1 MSPNNFHIV
10 QIGCGVVGYAYV
22 QAFEAKGFYVTCI
35 EANKNFIKNNAD
47 KHCCYHVDD
56 DMSKIT
62 DVDFI
67 LLSIN
72 TPLKGNKLDLTYL
85 FSSIPN
91 VATMV
96 KNSPEAYVV
105 IRSTVPSGT
114 TRRYKVDLE
123 QIVGFPVK
131 VLFQPEFLRDKTNF
145 QDAMNPWHV
154 VIGCDKGTDTTKM
167 VEMYKHFIDEESI
180 TVMTVDEAENMKL
193 FHNCFNAAKIS
204 FFNQCALLVN
214 AINEK
219 NGSNIDMNVIS
230 QCMTKTCEGLMNA
243 RYGTK
248 AGHAYANECLPKDS
262 AELASL
268 EEDYGLE
275 ATMFRQVV
283 NVNKIYQ
290 KTDKEVVLHGDHHM
304 DFSVLKKIS
313 SLGNMSNMA

>member
-1 MSPNNFHIV
+1 MSSSFHIV

-22 QAFEAKGFYVTCI
+22 HAFEKMGFKVSCI
-35 EANKNFIKNNAD
+35 EANKQFIANNKD
-47 KHCCYHVDD
+47 KHTCYHVDD
-56 DMSKIT
+56 DMNAIR
-62 DVDFI
+62 DVDCV

-72 TPLKGNKLDLTYL
+72 TPLKGKKLDMTYL
-85 FSSIPN
+85 FSSIKN
-91 VATMV
+91 VAVIV
-96 KNSPEAYVV
+96 KNNPKALVV

-114 TRRYKVDLE
+114 TRKYKAELQEVAG
-123 QIVGFPVK
+123 QYVK

-145 QDAMNPWHV
+145 QDALNPWHV
-154 VIGCDKGTDTTKM
+154 VIGHDEHDDVSVLK
-167 VEMYKHFIDEESI
+167 EMYSYFVDEESI
-180 TVMTVDEAENMKL
+180 TCMTVDEAENMKL

-230 QCMTKTCEGLMNA
+230 QCMTKTCEGLMNP

-248 AGHAYANECLPKDS
+248 AGHAYANACLPKDS
-262 AELASL
+262 AELAAL
-268 EEDYGLE
+268 EEEYGLE

-283 NVNKIYQ
+283 NINEIYK
-290 KTDKEVVLHGDHHM
+290 KTDKEVVLYGDHHM

-313 SLGNMSNMA
+313 SFGSIA

>member
-1 MSPNNFHIV
+1 MTAGNSFHIV
-10 QIGCGVVGYAYV
+10 QIGCGVVGFAYV
-22 QAFEAKGFYVTCI
+22 KAFEAKGFKVTCI
-35 EANKNFIKNNAD
+35 EANKNFIEANED
-47 KHCCYHVDD
+47 IRPCYHVTDN
-56 DMSKIT
+56 MSGIT
-62 DVDFI
+62 NVDFI

-96 KNSPEAYVV
+96 ENSPDAFVV

-114 TRRYKVDLE
+114 TRKYKAQLE
-123 QIVGFPVK
+123 ELTGFPVK

-154 VIGCDKGTDTTKM
+154 VIGCDHGIDTSKM
-167 VEMYKHFIDEESI
+167 IEMYTYFIEEESI

-219 NGSNIDMNVIS
+219 NGSTIDMNVIT

-248 AGHAYANECLPKDS
+248 AGHAYYNSCLPKDS
-262 AELASL
+262 AELAAL
-268 EEDYGLE
+268 EEEYGLE

-283 NVNKIYQ
+283 NVNKIYE

-304 DFSVLKKIS
+304 EFNVLKKIS
-313 SLGNMSNMA
+313 SFGNLA